1 MLLIFWV
8 IFVIFSQCRDV
19 RILVYLLTGHN
30 TVSRHLTLMK
40 MTNDS
45 VSPLSEED
53 NKISL
58 NIFLLDVALQ

>member
-1 MLLIFWV
+1 
-8 IFVIFSQCRDV
+8 
-19 RILVYLLTGHN
+19 
-30 TVSRHLTLMK
+30 MK